1 MLSQTLIRWE
11 VRMSKYNVFETK
23 EDWAKFRR
31 GLFTASE
38 VHRLLAEPKLKADKE
53 AGNLSEGAKTYVRE
67 RVAILLA
74 PEEPQHY
81 NANMERGNEA
91 EPQAVIAYADKIG
104 MSINA
109 DGFIYTSVNGFVFFT
124 DEEYNAG
131 GTPDIILKDKPYTII
146 GEIKCPLSK
155 THLEYMMITNA
166 EELKAA
172 VPQYYAQMQMN
183 MWLCDAT
190 NGVFISFDDRYYNE
204 THYLHTVEVPR
215 DDEYIEQIKRKL
227 LKAKE
232 YKELLLNTINKTN

>member
-1 MLSQTLIRWE
+1 
-11 VRMSKYNVFETK
+11 MSKYNVFETK
-23 EDWAKFRR
+23 EDWAKFRK

-91 EPQAVIAYADKIG
+91 EPQAVMAYAASIG
-104 MSINA
+104 KSVN
-109 DGFIYTSVNGFVFFT
+109 DDDFIYTSIGGFVFFT
-124 DEEYNAG
+124 DEEFDAG
-131 GTPDIILKDKPYTII
+131 GTPDIIIGSTIC
-146 GEIKCPLSK
+146 EIKCPLSK
-155 THLEYMMITNA
+155 THLEYMMISDV
-166 EELKAA
+166 EELKSA
-172 VPQYYAQMQMN
+172 VPHYYAQMQMN
-183 MWLCDAT
+183 MWLCDAKD
-190 NGVFISFDDRYYNE
+190 GVFISFDDRYYNSA
-204 THYLHTVEVPR
+204 HHLHTVEVPR

-232 YKELLLNTINKTN
+232 YKQLLMDKVNVKN